1 MKRSAYKAL
10 CIVLIVSFSAA
21 AVLSCSGPQTKREEM
36 RTGGAVL
43 GAAGGALAGALLGDF
58 KGALWGAGIGAVV
71 GGIAGDQV
79 GRYQEEQEQEF
90 QRALA
95 YERDASIRREGE
107 TLIAT
112 YKNDMLF
119 SFDSA
124 EIKPGAY
131 PSLDKTADI
140 LMRYENTMIQIE
152 GHTDNVGT
160 EEYNMELSRRR
171 ADAVGE
177 YLVSQGVNP
186 ARIRTVGFG
195 ESEPIAGN
203 DSPWG
208 RAQNRR
214 VEMRLQPIV
223 AEG

>member
-1 MKRSAYKAL
+1 MKKSVLRTL
-10 CIVLIVSFSAA
+10 CIICLVSFSAA
-21 AVLSCSGPQTKREEM
+21 AVLSCAGPQTQRGQM

-43 GAAGGALAGALLGDF
+43 GAAGGAIAGALLGDF

-79 GRYQEEQEQEF
+79 GRYMEQQEQEF

-107 TLIAT
+107 ILVAT

-119 SFDSA
+119 AFDSA

-131 PSLDKTADI
+131 PSLDKAAGI
-140 LMRYENTMIQIE
+140 LNRYENTIIQIE
-152 GHTDNVGT
+152 GHTDSVGS
-160 EEYNMELSRRR
+160 EQYNMELSTRR
-171 ADAVGE
+171 ADAVAE

-186 ARIRTVGFG
+186 ARVRTVGFG
-195 ESEPIAGN
+195 ESEPIADN

-208 RAQNRR
+208 RSQNRR
-214 VEMRLQPIV
+214 VEMVLEPIV
-223 AEG
+223 AGG